1 MYIHIE
7 SAKNEN
13 IKSVKKLYMKKYRDS
28 QGLFLAEGKKLFA
41 EAVKSGYDIEKL
53 IVSES
58 LYEVERD
65 ALLKN
70 NSARTYIVSDNILE
84 TISEQKSPEG
94 IITVVKKPKT
104 EITASLTNTKAAM
117 LLDQIKD
124 PGNIG
129 TIIRSA
135 DAFGADTV
143 IVSPD
148 CADVWSSKAIRA
160 SMGSCF
166 HVQIVISEN
175 IIEDIQTSKDLGF
188 TLIAGDLKGKD
199 KISKLDK
206 ALIAIGSE
214 SHGLSKEVLN
224 KADVLYKIPMRGKA
238 ESLNASVAASIMLYE
253 TCNKIYAD
261 VDLSN

>member
-1 MYIHIE
+1 MYMHIE

-13 IKSVKKLYMKKYRDS
+13 IKSVRKLYMKKYRDS
-28 QGLFLAEGKKLFA
+28 QGLFLAEGKKLFS
-41 EAVKSGYDIEKL
+41 EAVNSGYDIEKV

-58 LYEVERD
+58 LYETERD

-70 NSARTYIVSDNILE
+70 NSARTYIVPDSILVS
-84 TISEQKSPEG
+84 ISEQKSPEG
-94 IITVVKKPKT
+94 IITVVRKPKT
-104 EITASLTNTKAAM
+104 EVAEALSDTKAAV

-135 DAFGADTV
+135 DAFGADTI

-148 CADVWSSKAIRA
+148 CVDVWSPKAIRA

-166 HVQIVISEN
+166 HVQIVLSKN
-175 IIEDIQTSKDLGF
+175 TIEDIQISKELGF
-188 TLIAGDLKGKD
+188 TLLAGDLKGKD
-199 KISKLDK
+199 KITKLDK

-214 SHGLSKEVLN
+214 SHGLSKEVLS

-253 TCNKIYAD
+253 TCNKIYTD
-261 VDLSN
+261 VDQ